1 MDMLRY
7 LHGQTLYV
15 CVQVWRVEDLELVP
29 VDPECFGY
37 FYGGDCYLILY
48 TYLVNSRK
56 CYLLYIWQVSHY
68 LEWPSSFPAPWFSP
82 SHCSSESL
90 QLREFEHSTVLR
102 DATRLKMKWQPQRSR
117 LCIWTSSTVV
127 SQCKSD

>member
-1 MDMLRY
+1 M
-7 LHGQTLYV
+7 

-29 VDPECFGY
+29 VDPEWFGY

-48 TYLVNSRK
+48 TYLVHSRK

-68 LEWPSSFPAPWFSP
+68 LESQSSFPAPWFSP

-90 QLREFEHSTVLR
+90 QLREFEHLTVLR
-102 DATRLKMKWQPQRSR
+102 DATRLKMKWQPQHSR
-117 LCIWTSSTVV
+117 LCIWTSSMVV